1 MANII
6 KNKNEYNDNLIENE
20 ESFALNKINYIIM
33 AIAVV
38 VIIIGFALMT
48 GQPNGAEFNEDVF
61 STRRIV
67 VAPTIAFLGFLMV
80 IVAILWKPKKK

>member
-1 MANII
+1 MANNI
-6 KNKNEYNDNLIENE
+6 KNKNEINNDSVETQE
-20 ESFALNKINYIIM
+20 TFALGKINYIMI

-38 VIIIGFALMT
+38 VIVIGFALMT
-48 GQPNGAEFNEDVF
+48 GQPNGVEFNEDVF

-67 VAPTIAFLGFLMV
+67 IAPTIAFFGFLMV

>member
-1 MANII
+1 MANFI
-6 KNKNEYNDNLIENE
+6 KDKKENNDNLIDNKET
-20 ESFALNKINYIIM
+20 FALNKINYIIM

-48 GQPNGAEFNEDVF
+48 GEPNGVEFNEDVF

-67 VAPTIAFLGFLMV
+67 VAPIIAFFGFLMV
-80 IVAILWKPKKK
+80 IVAILWKPKNK

>member
-6 KNKNEYNDNLIENE
+6 KNKNEINNDSVETQE
-20 ESFALNKINYIIM
+20 TFALGKINYIMI

-38 VIIIGFALMT
+38 VIVIGFALMT
-48 GQPNGAEFNEDVF
+48 GQPNGVEFNEDVF

-67 VAPTIAFLGFLMV
+67 IAPTIAFFGFLMV

>member
-6 KNKNEYNDNLIENE
+6 KNKNENNDNLIENKE
-20 ESFALNKINYIIM
+20 TFALNKINYIIM